1 MKLSRLLPVLLVL
14 SVPLRAE
21 PPPAQSAKAAPI
33 FDGKSLAGWEG
44 NAAIW
49 SVKDGAIAGGSLTE
63 TVQRNEFLATERSFA
78 DFDLRLK
85 IKITGA
91 GGFINSGIQIRS
103 QRVPN
108 DSEMSGYQC
117 DAGEGWWGKI
127 YDESRRN
134 KVIANPADEKA
145 LTAAI
150 KKDDWNDYVI
160 RAEGTRIRIWINGVA
175 GSDYI
180 EQDPKIPLEG
190 KIGLQVHGGG
200 KALIQFKDITIEELP
215 QKPRPVGAPEPK
227 KAEKPSPVSPEEQR
241 ASFTLPPGFEMEL
254 VVSEDEAKGFG
265 KFVACYFDQR
275 GRLWTMTALEYPVD
289 ANENPAAA
297 DALYASKAKDKILV
311 YDIVDRGTNGGAPK
325 FAKEPV
331 VFADGLAIPLGI
343 LPYKDGCYVQH
354 GHDIA
359 LLRDTD
365 GDGKSDKREVVLTG
379 FGVQDSH
386 LFPHQFTRA
395 PGGWIWMAQGAFN
408 YGKVR
413 GTDGKEVQ
421 FDQTRM
427 ARFRQDGSE
436 FEITSNGPCNI
447 WGLVMNGEGETFIQE
462 ANDFGY
468 PVMPFHEYANYPG
481 CSNGQWKSYAPEFP
495 STAEFRMGG
504 TGLSGLALTDA
515 SGAYPPEWSDVMLVA
530 NPITRKIQAIKMHRS
545 KDTGTGWKLELLPDF
560 VQTSDEWFR
569 PVAMTLGPDGCVYIV
584 DWYNKIISHNEVPR
598 NHPERDKK
606 RGRIWRIK
614 HKDQKCFPVPDFTK
628 MTNDELQGK
637 IACASLAQSHLA
649 WQTIEDRGFNPPGPN
664 DRDLAFHLVQDAA
677 NRKLSPAKRIQSLWA
692 TASLVDRDFM
702 SDVPSMLM
710 ELAGSSD
717 AKLRRE
723 SAIFLGRAFH
733 TAATHKPHLKSEIF
747 SALVTLLNDS
757 SHDVRCRAIQSVAA
771 LIVTSPEAVVAL
783 VECVQPPLGS
793 PVGNSSQSGKSI
805 KVGEAYHREFERY
818 LVRMFLERSP
828 QAVAA
833 YLDSPDAAKVPA
845 NKLILAALSLPP
857 KDSAPRVAKLI
868 AKLDRAPSDEELL
881 RLAEAPEAPEVKAA
895 LAALIA
901 KPESLQSLLKQRA
914 RFDARVLAP
923 LVEGKAREMLKSD
936 TVMALEVI
944 RAFKLTGLEREVAL
958 RLSQL
963 SGGEVQLR
971 GPLLRTLRELGSKD
985 AGVFLPLVKSTD
997 AVVREEALACL
1008 AAVPDKLIP
1017 LWPDLTPAQRGRALE
1032 TMSSS
1037 KPGAAAV
1044 VAAVNGSAIPKDE
1057 LDGPV
1062 LEKLA
1067 AVLGE
1072 NDPALKALLEKMG
1085 GAFRPVLVLDGK
1097 NDAWVK
1103 DEINLSGPFTVECW
1117 VKLAPGIG
1125 NDDSI
1130 LGWAN
1135 EADFNFFDAKFRVW
1149 IAGQNDVI
1157 IAKKPVVPDMWTHVA
1172 ATRDASGRFRLY
1184 LNGEPDLAES
1194 KVELKDL
1201 KSLRIGHS
1209 NVPQGTGASLAEFRV
1224 WNVCRT
1230 ADEIRAT
1237 FDRTFPGEKP
1247 AGLVLQRSGTDWGAL
1262 NGSARVAKTTDFP
1275 AVMTEEQAK
1284 AMDAKYAK
1292 FHALATKPGNAE
1304 QGKLLSAVC
1313 IGCHTINGAGG
1324 QIGPNLSGAG
1334 AMGAEGVLRNLL
1346 NPNAAMEPGYRVYR
1360 VEMNDGS
1367 LKEGFLVSEDN
1378 KAIVFRGVGLPD
1390 ERIPKDQIRGGKY
1403 LRRSLMPEGLLEAF
1417 SEQQVSDLFSYL
1429 MTLK

>member
-1 MKLSRLLPVLLVL
+1 MKLTRTL
-14 SVPLRAE
+14 SILFLALTPLHAE
-21 PPPAQSAKAAPI
+21 PPPAPGANAKPV

-44 NAAIW
+44 NPKIW
-49 SVKDGAIAGGSLTE
+49 SVKDGTIAGGSLTE
-63 TVQRNEFLATERSFA
+63 TVQRNEFLATEKSYA
-78 DFDLRLK
+78 DFELRAK

-108 DSEMSGYQC
+108 DSEMAGYQC
-117 DAGEGWWGKI
+117 DAGDGWWGKI

-145 LTAAI
+145 LNAVI
-150 KKDDWNDYVI
+150 KPNDWNDYVI
-160 RAEGTRIRIWINGVA
+160 RAEGTRIRIWINGVP
-175 GSDYI
+175 GSDYF
-180 EQDPKIPLEG
+180 EADPKIPLEG

-200 KALIQFKDITIEELP
+200 KALIQFKDVTIEELP

-254 VVSEDEAKGFG
+254 VVAEDEAKGFG
-265 KFVACYFDQR
+265 KFIAAYFDQK

-325 FAKEPV
+325 FAKEPT

-365 GDGKSDKREVVLTG
+365 GDGKADKREVVLTG

-427 ARFRQDGSE
+427 ARFRPDGSE

-495 STAEFRMGG
+495 GTAEFRMGG

-515 SGAYPPEWSDVMLVA
+515 SGAYPAEWSDVMLVA

-614 HKDQKCFPVPDFTK
+614 HKDQQCFPVPDFTK
-628 MTNDELQGK
+628 LPEKEVVGK
-637 IACASLAQSHLA
+637 LGSASLAQSHLA
-649 WQTIEDRGFNPPGPN
+649 WQTLSDKEKLADATVAALKDMVVAAGGNSPYPFARSVQAHWVLQEIQNGG
-664 DRDLAFHLVQDAA
+664 DLPAA
-677 NRKLSPAKRIQSLWA
+677 ASKSP
-692 TASLVDRDFM
+692 
-702 SDVPSMLM
+702 
-710 ELAGSSD
+710 SS
-717 AKLRRE
+717 ALRRE
-723 SAIFLGRAFH
+723 AVASSLIAAVAQKNDPDPLVRQARIQTMGLAISESGAK
-733 TAATHKPHLKSEIF
+733 AASDLMAAMLEAAP
-747 SALVTLLNDS
+747 
-757 SHDVRCRAIQSVAA
+757 AA
-771 LIVTSPEAVVAL
+771 LPQPVA
-783 VECVQPPLGS
+783 P
-793 PVGNSSQSGKSI
+793 SSQNGKPI
-805 KVGEAYHREFERY
+805 KVGEAYVREYERY
-818 LVRMFLERSP
+818 LVRLFLERAP
-828 QAVAA
+828 QAVAG
-833 YLDSPDAAKVPA
+833 YLDSSEAGKLPPDQ
-845 NKLILAALSLPP
+845 LMLAALSLPS
-857 KDSAPRVAKLI
+857 KESAPRVAKLI

-881 RLAEAPEAPEVKAA
+881 RLAEAPDAPEVKAA

-923 LVEGKAREMLKSD
+923 LVEGKAKEMLTTD
-936 TVMALEVI
+936 PGMALQVI
-944 RAFKLTGLEREVAL
+944 SAFKLTALEPDLAGWAAIP
-958 RLSQL
+958 
-963 SGGEVQLR
+963 SGTAAGAPTVQL
-971 GPLLRTLRELGSKD
+971 LHTLRELGSKRAD
-985 AGVFLPLVKSTD
+985 VFLPHVKSTD
-997 AVVREEALACL
+997 AATREEALACL

-1017 LWPDLTPAQRGRALE
+1017 LWSDLTPAQRSRSLDA
-1032 TMSSS
+1032 MSST

-1044 VAAVNGSAIPKDE
+1044 VAAVNGSTIPKDE

-1072 NDPALKALLEKMG
+1072 NDPALKSLLEKMG
-1085 GAFRPVLVLDGK
+1085 SAFRPVLALDGK
-1097 NDAWVK
+1097 NDSWVK
-1103 DEINLSGPFTVECW
+1103 DEVNLSGAFTVETW

-1130 LGWAN
+1130 LGWPN
-1135 EADFNFFDAKFRVW
+1135 VADFNFFGSQFRVW

-1157 IAKKPVVPDMWTHVA
+1157 TAKKPTVPDMWTHVA
-1172 ATRDASGRFRLY
+1172 VTRDAAGHLKIY
-1184 LNGEPDLAES
+1184 LNGELDQAEG
-1194 KVELKDL
+1194 KPEPKDL
-1201 KSLRIGHS
+1201 KGLRIGQS
-1209 NVPQGTGASLAEFRV
+1209 NVPQGTGASLAEYRV
-1224 WNVCRT
+1224 WNICRT
-1230 ADEIRAT
+1230 PEEIRAN
-1237 FDRTFPGEKP
+1237 FNRTFPGDKP
-1247 AGLVLQRSGTDWGAL
+1247 AGLTLQLTGDNWGAL
-1262 NGSARVAKTTDFP
+1262 NGSARLVKTTDFP
-1275 AVMTEEQAK
+1275 HVLTLDQAK
-1284 AMDAKYAK
+1284 AMDEKYAK
-1292 FHALATKPGNAE
+1292 FHALATKPGNKE
-1304 QGKLLSAVC
+1304 NGKALAVVC
-1313 IGCHTINGAGG
+1313 MGCHIVNGTGG

-1334 AMGAEGVLRNLL
+1334 AMGVDGVLRNLL
-1346 NPNAAMEPGYRVYR
+1346 DPNAAMEPGYRVYR
-1360 VEMNDGS
+1360 LEMNDGS
-1367 LKEGFLVSEDN
+1367 LKEGFLVSEDD
-1378 KAIVFRGVGLPD
+1378 KAIVFRAVGLPD
-1390 ERIPKDQIRGGKY
+1390 ERIAKDQFRSGKY
-1403 LRRSLMPEGLLEAF
+1403 LKRSLMPEGLLDGF
-1417 SEQQVSDLFSYL
+1417 SEEQISDLFSYL

>member
-1 MKLSRLLPVLLVL
+1 MKLSRILPVLLFSLVT
-14 SVPLRAE
+14 LRAE
-21 PPPAQSAKAAPI
+21 PPAQDASKTI
-33 FDGKSLAGWEG
+33 SLFDGKSLARWEG
-44 NAAIW
+44 DAKMW
-49 SVKDGAIAGGSLTE
+49 RVEDGVITGGSLTE
-63 TVQRNEFLATERSFA
+63 TVKRNEFLATAKSYS

-85 IKITGA
+85 IKVTGTE
-91 GGFINSGIQIRS
+91 GFINSGIQIRS

-145 LTAAI
+145 LVAAI
-150 KKDDWNDYVI
+150 RKDDWNDYVI

-180 EQDPKIPLEG
+180 EPDAKIPLEG

-200 KALIQFKDITIEELP
+200 KALVQFKDITIEELP
-215 QKPRPVGAPEPK
+215 KKPRPEGAPEPK
-227 KAEKPSPVSPEEQR
+227 KPDKPSPVSPEEQR

-254 VVSEDEAKGFG
+254 VVSEDEAKGYG
-265 KFVACYFDQR
+265 KFVACYFDQK

-297 DALYASKAKDKILV
+297 DALYASKAKDKVLV

-325 FAKEPV
+325 FATEPT

-354 GHDIA
+354 GHDLA

-365 GDGKSDKREVVLTG
+365 GDGKADKREVVLTG

-413 GTDGKEVQ
+413 GTDGKETQ

-427 ARFRQDGSE
+427 ARFRPDGSE

-447 WGLVMNGEGETFIQE
+447 WGLVLNGEGEAFIQE

-468 PVMPFHEYANYPG
+468 PVMPFHEYGNYPG

-495 STAEFRMGG
+495 PAAEFRMGG

-530 NPITRKIQAIKMHRS
+530 NPITNRIQAIKMHRS
-545 KDTGTGWKLELLPDF
+545 QDTGTGWKLELLPDF
-560 VQTSDEWFR
+560 VRTSDEWFR

-606 RGRIWRIK
+606 RGRIWRVK

-628 MTNDELQGK
+628 MPEKEIVGK
-637 IACASLAQSHLA
+637 LGSASLAQSHLA
-649 WQTIEDRGFNPPGPN
+649 WQALEDSEKSKELWNEL
-664 DRDLAFHLVQDAA
+664 LAIADDKTQSAARRVQAIWA
-677 NRKLSPAKRIQSLWA
+677 QAGYTGQSL
-692 TASLVDRDFM
+692 ASPTRDSSAAVRREVARLFRRG
-702 SDVPSMLM
+702 P
-710 ELAGSSD
+710 SSD
-717 AKLRRE
+717 KEVLE
-723 SAIFLGRAFH
+723 YI
-733 TAATHKPHLKSEIF
+733 EE
-747 SALVTLLNDS
+747 LVHLLNDP
-757 SHDVRCRAIQSVAA
+757 DPQVRIAFICWLGRSLVLYPEQAAHSAA
-771 LIVTSPEAVVAL
+771 LPLLLKSVRPSLA
-783 VECVQPPLGS
+783 QPLLP
-793 PVGNSSQSGKSI
+793 SSQSGKPI
-805 KVGEAYHREFERY
+805 KVAEAYEREFERY
-818 LVRMFLERSP
+818 LVRMFLERAPEIVRSR
-828 QAVAA
+828 
-833 YLDSPDAAKVPA
+833 LDSPAAQELEPDC
-845 NKLILAALSLPP
+845 LMLAALSLPP

-895 LAALIA
+895 LAALIV

-923 LVEGKAREMLKSD
+923 LVEGKAKEMLATD
-936 TVMALEVI
+936 PAMALEVI
-944 RAFKLTGLEREVAL
+944 RAFKLTALEREVAL
-958 RLSQL
+958 RLSKL
-963 SGGEVQLR
+963 DEGEVQLR

-985 AGVFLPLVKSTD
+985 AGVFLPHVKSTD
-997 AVVREEALACL
+997 AAVREEALTGL

-1017 LWPDLTPAQRGRALE
+1017 LWPDLTPAQRSRALE
-1032 TMSSS
+1032 AMSSN

-1044 VAAVNGSAIPKDE
+1044 VTAVNGSTIPKDE

-1072 NDPALKALLEKMG
+1072 NDPALKALMEKTG

-1097 NDAWVK
+1097 NDSWVK
-1103 DEINLSGPFTVECW
+1103 DEIALTGPFTVECW

-1130 LGWAN
+1130 LGWPG
-1135 EADFNFFDAKFRVW
+1135 EADFNFYGSLFRVW
-1149 IAGQNDVI
+1149 IGGANDVI
-1157 IAKKPVVPDMWTHVA
+1157 IAKKPVVADLWTHVA
-1172 ATRDASGRFRLY
+1172 VTRDDAGRLRIY

-1194 KVELKDL
+1194 KVEPKPLKH
-1201 KSLRIGHS
+1201 LRIGHS

-1224 WNVCRT
+1224 WSVCRT
-1230 ADEIRAT
+1230 AEEIRGS
-1237 FDRTFPGEKP
+1237 FDRTYPTDRTDQSN
-1247 AGLVLQRSGTDWGAL
+1247 LVLQRTGADWGAL
-1262 NGSARVAKTTDFP
+1262 NGSARIAKTADYP
-1275 AVMTEEQAK
+1275 AVLTDEQAK

-1292 FHALATKPGNAE
+1292 YHALATKPGNAE
-1304 QGKLLSAVC
+1304 QGKLLAAIC

-1334 AMGAEGVLRNLL
+1334 AMGVDGVLRNLL

-1367 LKEGFLVSEDN
+1367 LKEGFLVSEDE
-1378 KAIVFRGVGLPD
+1378 KAIVFRAVGLPD

-1417 SEQQVSDLFSYL
+1417 NEQQISDLFSYL